1 MTPDQEVL
9 QELRA
14 IKTILMDLHDHLAD
28 LYVADDDAWDAIFTN
43 DRNL

>member
-1 MTPDQEVL
+1 MTTDQELL

-28 LYVADDDAWDAIFTN
+28 LFIADDDDWEEIFK
-43 DRNL
+43 DHRNL